1 MVNKIEM
8 LDDSQFKE
16 LIERSTSV
24 ADVLRKLDYSVKGNS
39 WAYQIINNR
48 MQELSLRFKDNKSA
62 SYSLPTAKI
71 PLSEILVEHCSY
83 NTSRLRSRLIKEGLK
98 EEKCECCGIS
108 NWQGKPLNF
117 ELHHI
122 NGVHTDNRIENLQI
136 LCPNCHS
143 QTENFG
149 SKNSKKRQQMPS
161 QDIPDSVRKEIMN
174 KVAEV
179 GIIEARKQ
187 LSYRSTLI
195 NKVVKESHDLIVLI
209 SPSGETIEFPTVKG
223 AAIYIHETCGLGSS
237 TEGVRS
243 NLSSILAGRQKTCQ
257 GFSCYKKEQI

>member
-16 LIERSTSV
+16 LIEHSTSV

-98 EEKCECCGIS
+98 EEKCECCGITE
-108 NWQGKPLNF
+108 WQGKPLNF

-149 SKNSKKRQQMPS
+149 SKNSKKKKTTNAQSRYS
-161 QDIPDSVRKEIMN
+161 RFSKERN
-174 KVAEV
+174 NE
-179 GIIEARKQ
+179 
-187 LSYRSTLI
+187 
-195 NKVVKESHDLIVLI
+195 
-209 SPSGETIEFPTVKG
+209 
-223 AAIYIHETCGLGSS
+223 
-237 TEGVRS
+237 
-243 NLSSILAGRQKTCQ
+243 
-257 GFSCYKKEQI
+257 